1 MNFRKILYVFIPL
14 ISLLTIFGV
23 AFSIWVFDVDTVKD
37 VNNGINIKINDEI
50 KVGNLKVISCPDLV
64 IFSEGVGK
72 LEDLTDGIEFYNYS
86 ENNKL
91 NESVFV
97 KDSRL
102 IVDYEIIDSNDSVNY
117 LSNCSMFINIDPNNS
132 GTESLKNYI
141 TLTSKYTDCSKPSG
155 YDFKKYIKI
164 LNKGEIY
171 PLGGFR
177 FEMDLNEAI
186 QYVDLNKKPNTIE
199 SYNNLFNEIKTL
211 KNLIIEIKFR
221 IEQRW
226 IDGLIKYFY
235 L

>member
-23 AFSIWVFDVDTVKD
+23 AFSIWVFDLDTVKD
-37 VNNGINIKINDEI
+37 VNNGINIKINDQI
-50 KVGNLKVISCPDLV
+50 KAGNLKVINCPDLV

-91 NESVFV
+91 NESIFV

-102 IVDYEIIDSNDSVNY
+102 IVDYEIVDENDSVNY
-117 LSNCSMFINIDPNNS
+117 LSNFSMFINIDPNNS

-141 TLTSKYTDCSKPSG
+141 TLTSKYTDCSKPTG

-199 SYNNLFNEIKTL
+199 SYNNLFNKIKTL

-221 IEQRW
+221 IE
-226 IDGLIKYFY
+226 
-235 L
+235 

>member
-37 VNNGINIKINDEI
+37 VNNVINIKINDEI
-50 KVGNLKVISCPDLV
+50 KAGNLKVINCPDLV

-91 NESVFV
+91 NESIFV

-102 IVDYEIIDSNDSVNY
+102 IVDYEIIDENDSVDY
-117 LSNCSMFINIDPNNS
+117 LSNFSMFINIDPNNS

-141 TLTSKYTDCSKPSG
+141 TLTSKYTDCSKSSG

-164 LNKGEIY
+164 LNKGEIH

-186 QYVDLNKKPNTIE
+186 QYIDLDKKPNTIE

-211 KNLIIEIKFR
+211 KDLIIEIKFR
-221 IEQRW
+221 IE
-226 IDGLIKYFY
+226 
-235 L
+235 

>member
-37 VNNGINIKINDEI
+37 VNNGINIKINDQI
-50 KVGNLKVISCPDLV
+50 KAGNLKVINCPDLI

-91 NESVFV
+91 NESIFV

-117 LSNCSMFINIDPNNS
+117 LSNFSMFINIDPNNS

-199 SYNNLFNEIKTL
+199 SYNNLFKEIKNL

-221 IEQRW
+221 IE
-226 IDGLIKYFY
+226 
-235 L
+235 

>member
-50 KVGNLKVISCPDLV
+50 KVGNLKVINCPDLV

-91 NESVFV
+91 NESIFV

-102 IVDYEIIDSNDSVNY
+102 IVDYEIIDENDSVNY

-199 SYNNLFNEIKTL
+199 SYNNLFNKIKTL

-221 IEQRW
+221 IE
-226 IDGLIKYFY
+226 
-235 L
+235 

>member
-91 NESVFV
+91 NERVFV

-186 QYVDLNKKPNTIE
+186 QYIDLDKKPNTIE
-199 SYNNLFNEIKTL
+199 SYNNLFNKIKTL

-221 IEQRW
+221 IE
-226 IDGLIKYFY
+226 
-235 L
+235 

>member
-50 KVGNLKVISCPDLV
+50 KAGNLKAISCPDLV

-91 NESVFV
+91 NESIFV

-117 LSNCSMFINIDPNNS
+117 LSNFSMFINIDPNNS

-141 TLTSKYTDCSKPSG
+141 TLTSKYIDCSKPSG

-199 SYNNLFNEIKTL
+199 SYNNLFNKIKTL

-221 IEQRW
+221 IE
-226 IDGLIKYFY
+226 
-235 L
+235 

>member
-23 AFSIWVFDVDTVKD
+23 AFSIWVFDLDTVKD
-37 VNNGINIKINDEI
+37 TNNGINIKINDEI
-50 KVGNLKVISCPDLV
+50 KAGNLKVISCPDLV

-91 NESVFV
+91 NESIFV

-102 IVDYEIIDSNDSVNY
+102 IVDYEIIDSNDSV
-117 LSNCSMFINIDPNNS
+117 
-132 GTESLKNYI
+132 I

-199 SYNNLFNEIKTL
+199 SYNNLFNKIKTL

-221 IEQRW
+221 IE
-226 IDGLIKYFY
+226 
-235 L
+235 

>member
-14 ISLLTIFGV
+14 ICLLTIFGV

-37 VNNGINIKINDEI
+37 VNNGINIKINDQI
-50 KVGNLKVISCPDLV
+50 KAGNLKVINCPDLV

-91 NESVFV
+91 NKSIFV

-102 IVDYEIIDSNDSVNY
+102 IVDYEIIDENDSVNY
-117 LSNCSMFINIDPNNS
+117 LSNFSMFINIDPNNS
-132 GTESLKNYI
+132 GIESLKNYI

-199 SYNNLFNEIKTL
+199 SYNNLFNKIKTL

-221 IEQRW
+221 IE
-226 IDGLIKYFY
+226 
-235 L
+235 

>member
-1 MNFRKILYVFIPL
+1 MNFHKILYVFIPL

-50 KVGNLKVISCPDLV
+50 KVGNLKVINCPDLV

-91 NESVFV
+91 NESIFV

-102 IVDYEIIDSNDSVNY
+102 IVDYEIVDENDSVNY

-199 SYNNLFNEIKTL
+199 SYNYLFNEIKTL

-221 IEQRW
+221 IE
-226 IDGLIKYFY
+226 
-235 L
+235 

>member
-23 AFSIWVFDVDTVKD
+23 AFSIWVFDFDTVKD

-50 KVGNLKVISCPDLV
+50 KAGNLKVINCPDLV

-91 NESVFV
+91 NESIFV

-117 LSNCSMFINIDPNNS
+117 LSNFSMFINIDPNNS

-186 QYVDLNKKPNTIE
+186 QYIDLDKKPNTIE

-221 IEQRW
+221 IE
-226 IDGLIKYFY
+226 
-235 L
+235 

>member
-50 KVGNLKVISCPDLV
+50 KAGNLKVINCPDLV

-91 NESVFV
+91 NESIFV

-102 IVDYEIIDSNDSVNY
+102 IVDYEIVDENDSVNY
-117 LSNCSMFINIDPNNS
+117 LSNFSMFINIDPNNS

-141 TLTSKYTDCSKPSG
+141 TLTSKYTDCSKPTG

-199 SYNNLFNEIKTL
+199 SYNNLFNKIKTL

-221 IEQRW
+221 IE
-226 IDGLIKYFY
+226 
-235 L
+235 

>member
-23 AFSIWVFDVDTVKD
+23 AFSIWVFDLDTVKD
-37 VNNGINIKINDEI
+37 TNNGINIKINDEI
-50 KVGNLKVISCPDLV
+50 KAGNLKVISCPDLV

-91 NESVFV
+91 NESIFV

-132 GTESLKNYI
+132 
-141 TLTSKYTDCSKPSG
+141 LTSKYTDCSKPSG

-199 SYNNLFNEIKTL
+199 SYNNLFNKIKTL

-221 IEQRW
+221 IE
-226 IDGLIKYFY
+226 
-235 L
+235 

>member
-1 MNFRKILYVFIPL
+1 MNFHKILYVFIPL

-50 KVGNLKVISCPDLV
+50 KVGNLKVINCPDLV

-91 NESVFV
+91 NESIFV

-102 IVDYEIIDSNDSVNY
+102 IVDYEIIDENDSVNY

-199 SYNNLFNEIKTL
+199 SYNYLFNEIKTL

-221 IEQRW
+221 IE
-226 IDGLIKYFY
+226 
-235 L
+235 

>member
-50 KVGNLKVISCPDLV
+50 KAGNLKVINCPDLV

-91 NESVFV
+91 NESIFV

-102 IVDYEIIDSNDSVNY
+102 IVDYEIVDENDSVNY
-117 LSNCSMFINIDPNNS
+117 LSNFSMFINIDPNNS

-141 TLTSKYTDCSKPSG
+141 TLTSKYTDCSKPTG

-199 SYNNLFNEIKTL
+199 SYNNLFNKIKTL
-211 KNLIIEIKFR
+211 KKLIIEIKFR
-221 IEQRW
+221 IE
-226 IDGLIKYFY
+226 
-235 L
+235 

>member
-221 IEQRW
+221 IE
-226 IDGLIKYFY
+226 
-235 L
+235 

>member
-23 AFSIWVFDVDTVKD
+23 AFSIWVFDLDTVKD
-37 VNNGINIKINDEI
+37 TNNGINIKINDEI
-50 KVGNLKVISCPDLV
+50 KAGNLKVISCPDLV

-91 NESVFV
+91 NESIFV

-102 IVDYEIIDSNDSVNY
+102 IIDYEIIDENDSVNY

-132 GTESLKNYI
+132 GIESLKNYI

-186 QYVDLNKKPNTIE
+186 QYVDLDKKPNTIE
-199 SYNNLFNEIKTL
+199 SYNNLFNKIKTL

-221 IEQRW
+221 IE
-226 IDGLIKYFY
+226 
-235 L
+235 

>member
-50 KVGNLKVISCPDLV
+50 KVGNLKVINCPDLV

-91 NESVFV
+91 NESIFV

-102 IVDYEIIDSNDSVNY
+102 IVDYEIIDENDSVNY

-141 TLTSKYTDCSKPSG
+141 TLTSKYADASKASG
-155 YDFKKYIKI
+155 YDFRRYIKI

-177 FEMDLNEAI
+177 FEMDLNEAF
-186 QYVDLNKKPNTIE
+186 QYIDLDKKPNTIE
-199 SYNNLFNEIKTL
+199 SYNNLFKEIKNL

-221 IEQRW
+221 IE
-226 IDGLIKYFY
+226 
-235 L
+235 

>member
-1 MNFRKILYVFIPL
+1 MNFHKILYVFIPL
-14 ISLLTIFGV
+14 ISLLTIFGA

-50 KVGNLKVISCPDLV
+50 KVGNLKVINCPDLV

-91 NESVFV
+91 NESIFV

-102 IVDYEIIDSNDSVNY
+102 IVDYEIIDENDSVNY

-199 SYNNLFNEIKTL
+199 SYNYLFNEIKTL

-221 IEQRW
+221 IE
-226 IDGLIKYFY
+226 
-235 L
+235 

>member
-23 AFSIWVFDVDTVKD
+23 AFSIWVFDLDTVKD
-37 VNNGINIKINDEI
+37 TNNGINIKINDEI
-50 KVGNLKVISCPDLV
+50 KAGNLKVISCPDLV

-91 NESVFV
+91 NESIFV

-102 IVDYEIIDSNDSVNY
+102 IVDYEIIDENDSVNY
-117 LSNCSMFINIDPNNS
+117 LSKCSMFINIDPNNS

-141 TLTSKYTDCSKPSG
+141 TLTSKYADASKASG
-155 YDFKKYIKI
+155 YDFRRYIKI

-177 FEMDLNEAI
+177 FEMDLNEAF
-186 QYVDLNKKPNTIE
+186 QYIDLDKKPNTIE
-199 SYNNLFNEIKTL
+199 SYNNLFKEIKNL

-221 IEQRW
+221 IE
-226 IDGLIKYFY
+226 
-235 L
+235 

>member
-186 QYVDLNKKPNTIE
+186 QYIDLDKKPNTIE
-199 SYNNLFNEIKTL
+199 SYNNLFNKIKTL

-221 IEQRW
+221 IE
-226 IDGLIKYFY
+226 
-235 L
+235 

>member
-50 KVGNLKVISCPDLV
+50 KAGNLKVISCPDLV

-91 NESVFV
+91 NESIFV

-102 IVDYEIIDSNDSVNY
+102 IVDYEIIDENDSVNY
-117 LSNCSMFINIDPNNS
+117 LSNFSMFINIDPNNS
-132 GTESLKNYI
+132 GIESLKNYI

-199 SYNNLFNEIKTL
+199 SYNNLFNKIKTL

-221 IEQRW
+221 IE
-226 IDGLIKYFY
+226 
-235 L
+235 

>member
-1 MNFRKILYVFIPL
+1 MNFHKILYVFIPL

-50 KVGNLKVISCPDLV
+50 KVGNLKVINCPDLV

-91 NESVFV
+91 NESIFV

-102 IVDYEIIDSNDSVNY
+102 IVDYEIIDENDSVNY

-221 IEQRW
+221 IE
-226 IDGLIKYFY
+226 
-235 L
+235 

>member
-1 MNFRKILYVFIPL
+1 MNFRKILYVFIPF
-14 ISLLTIFGV
+14 ISLLTIFGA

-91 NESVFV
+91 NESIFV

-102 IVDYEIIDSNDSVNY
+102 IVDYEIIDENDSVDY
-117 LSNCSMFINIDPNNS
+117 LSNFSMFINIDPNNS

-141 TLTSKYTDCSKPSG
+141 TLTSKYIDASKSSG

-177 FEMDLNEAI
+177 FEMNLNEAI
-186 QYVDLNKKPNTIE
+186 QYIDLDKKPNTIE

-221 IEQRW
+221 IE
-226 IDGLIKYFY
+226 
-235 L
+235 

>member
-1 MNFRKILYVFIPL
+1 MNFRKILYVFIPF

-23 AFSIWVFDVDTVKD
+23 AFSIWVFDVDSVQD

-91 NESVFV
+91 NESIFV

-102 IVDYEIIDSNDSVNY
+102 IVDYEIIDENDSVNY
-117 LSNCSMFINIDPNNS
+117 LSNFSMFINIDPNNS

-141 TLTSKYTDCSKPSG
+141 TLTSKYIDASKPSG

-186 QYVDLNKKPNTIE
+186 QYIDLDKKPNTIE

-221 IEQRW
+221 IE
-226 IDGLIKYFY
+226 
-235 L
+235 

>member
-50 KVGNLKVISCPDLV
+50 KVGNLKVINCPDLV

-91 NESVFV
+91 NESIFV

-102 IVDYEIIDSNDSVNY
+102 IVDYEIIDENDSVNY

-141 TLTSKYTDCSKPSG
+141 TLTSKYADASKASG
-155 YDFKKYIKI
+155 YDFRRYIKI

-177 FEMDLNEAI
+177 FEMDLNEAF
-186 QYVDLNKKPNTIE
+186 QYINLDKKPNTIE
-199 SYNNLFNEIKTL
+199 SYNNLFKEIKNL

-221 IEQRW
+221 IE
-226 IDGLIKYFY
+226 
-235 L
+235 

>member
-37 VNNGINIKINDEI
+37 ANNGINIKINDEI
-50 KVGNLKVISCPDLV
+50 KVGNLKVINCPDLV

-91 NESVFV
+91 NESIFV

-102 IVDYEIIDSNDSVNY
+102 IVDYEIIDENDSVNY
-117 LSNCSMFINIDPNNS
+117 LSNFSMFINIDPNNS

-155 YDFKKYIKI
+155 YDFKKYIKK

-186 QYVDLNKKPNTIE
+186 QYVDLDKKPNTIE
-199 SYNNLFNEIKTL
+199 SYNNLFNEIKAL

-221 IEQRW
+221 IE
-226 IDGLIKYFY
+226 
-235 L
+235 

>member
-50 KVGNLKVISCPDLV
+50 KAGNLKVINCPDLV

-91 NESVFV
+91 NESIFV
-97 KDSRL
+97 KDSWL
-102 IVDYEIIDSNDSVNY
+102 IVDYEIVDENDSVNY
-117 LSNCSMFINIDPNNS
+117 LSNFSMFINIDPNNS

-141 TLTSKYTDCSKPSG
+141 TLTSKYTDCSKPTG

-199 SYNNLFNEIKTL
+199 SYNNLFNKIKTL

-221 IEQRW
+221 IE
-226 IDGLIKYFY
+226 
-235 L
+235 